1 MHQKTILW
9 GYVVD
14 IVGHSQQYYLSGKP
28 KTCLTSKHSRCQVLG
43 QKCTSLFARCIC
55 TGRPPSPF
63 PPLRHT
69 SSWPG
74 CLIFTASGCDR
85 STSCSVE
92 PPPRVGGL
100 LDILQRKTGPTKSR
114 DQKDTDFMFWRH
126 RFSKVS
132 LAVRQIVA
140 EAKQLKTRQSGRPS
154 GTLPSDRIGSWLRS
168 SSPSSPSS
176 GWEEETETQN
186 KPMGSNR

>member
-92 PPPRVGGL
+92 PPPACWWTIGYSAKKDRSNKK
-100 LDILQRKTGPTKSR
+100 QRSKG
-114 DQKDTDFMFWRH
+114 H
-126 RFSKVS
+126 RFYV
-132 LAVRQIVA
+132 
-140 EAKQLKTRQSGRPS
+140 LKTSLLKGFLGRAA
-154 GTLPSDRIGSWLRS
+154 DRGGSKAAEDTTVWAAQRD
-168 SSPSSPSS
+168 
-176 GWEEETETQN
+176 TA
-186 KPMGSNR
+186 K